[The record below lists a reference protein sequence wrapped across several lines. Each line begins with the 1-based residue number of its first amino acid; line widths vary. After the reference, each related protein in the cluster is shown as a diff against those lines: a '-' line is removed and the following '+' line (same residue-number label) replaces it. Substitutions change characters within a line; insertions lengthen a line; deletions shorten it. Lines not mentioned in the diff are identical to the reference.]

1 MENIL
6 KINHDFLSR
15 RVIFSN
21 NNSEIK
27 RIVQHLNKDKLVIV
41 SWIKNVWKTNI
52 VKELLEKLGMSDNYF
67 YFNKD
72 LDNSNEIQSEEHLNN
87 LYNTYVKLYKTPKI
101 VILQN
106 CTKVEWIKNF
116 ILKSYNND
124 LKVLLV
130 WNTIKIWGK
139 AEIEILPRTINNIKK
154 YDLDIILKY
163 WLLSEILVIQNIYL
177 KEKFL
182 SLVQNDIFT
191 KDIFFNFWV
200 KNLDLYKYT
209 ISYLSRNNT
218 FFSLRELQKWL
229 CKHMQISLKTT
240 IDYIDYSLQAKII
253 KKVYTYDLKKSK
265 EISSRVKYYFTDTW
279 IRNSLNCYSLDRQIL
294 LENLIFNE
302 LRKKWYTVYNWLNW
316 VFDFTFYTTSQYVS
330 WLNLYIHMSEAKDKG
345 QLKKE
350 VNKLSKIKDKNK
362 KYLIVESIPKLEIK
376 KTNYDYVEIVEID
389 EFLRKLK

>member
-41 SWIKNVWKTNI
+41 SGIKNVGKTNI

-106 CTKVEWIKNF
+106 CTKVEGIKNF

-130 WNTIKIWGK
+130 GNTIKIGGK

-163 WLLSEILVIQNIYL
+163 GLLSEILVIQNIYL

-191 KDIFFNFWV
+191 KDIFFNFGV

-218 FFSLRELQKWL
+218 FFSLRELQKGL

-265 EISSRVKYYFTDTW
+265 EISSRVKYYFTDTG

-302 LRKKWYTVYNWLNW
+302 LRKKGYTVYNGLNG

-330 WLNLYIHMSEAKDKG
+330 GLNLYIHMSEAKDKG